1 MSKILRAIAALALV
15 TVGLVSF
22 AGAASAQEYSGVAIE
37 APPTAEVLGLVT
49 VTFVGFPGDTSIAFT
64 LTRTATG
71 STTVDLG
78 STTVDLGS
86 TTSAAD
92 GSGTLTFRMPAEC
105 GSYTLEATGGGVSRS
120 TTITAPCATTGPA
133 TPVRAGALPYTGTES
148 APLVQMG
155 IALLAVGALVTFVV
169 RKRNASDA

>member
-64 LTRTATG
+64 LTRTAT
-71 STTVDLG
+71 G